1 MRTLHYK
8 ITVKLIA
15 LGAGFVWANS
25 LKHIKSSF
33 NSVQIKPCLL
43 HQVPVI
49 QAEFVKLI
57 GSSKESFIME
67 AVVSNTGLTLPKRLL
82 RGMHRVQIQKK
93 QGVITITAQPAGQ
106 ATPDPILGMG
116 SSPSKQALR
125 TGSEQHDRLIYS
137 GQ

>member
-1 MRTLHYK
+1 
-8 ITVKLIA
+8 
-15 LGAGFVWANS
+15 
-25 LKHIKSSF
+25 
-33 NSVQIKPCLL
+33 VQIQPCLL

-49 QAEFVKLI
+49 RAEFVKLI